1 MAGVGHTLLN
11 PPQEVR
17 QAEFNRAS
25 TDLLFGRL
33 GRTKTVIATRK
44 YHHRRLKGMRMKSI
58 LYLNSKYSLITLLI
72 LSVLLPSCLEKT
84 YRSVDDL
91 PRNAEL
97 TLPSG
102 KKLKMDLAL
111 TKREKQKGVSGIQ
124 AKDFPDDRGLLFVYW
139 NDEFRRFWMP
149 DTHFDLDIFFLDKDL
164 KIRDVERN
172 VPHYPGWQNP
182 SKIPQTRT
190 ILSAHVLE
198 MKSASPL
205 AKEIKPGDSLKW
217 SSKPEFNIYRKVMKA
232 AGL

>member
-1 MAGVGHTLLN
+1 
-11 PPQEVR
+11 
-17 QAEFNRAS
+17 
-25 TDLLFGRL
+25 
-33 GRTKTVIATRK
+33 
-44 YHHRRLKGMRMKSI
+44 MKSNPI
-58 LYLNSKYSLITLLI
+58 YLLI
-72 LSVLLPSCLEKT
+72 NLLVFCLILPSCFEKT

-102 KKLKMDLAL
+102 KKLKIDLAL
-111 TKREKQKGVSGIQ
+111 TKREKQQGVSGIQ
-124 AKDFPDDRGLLFVYW
+124 AKDFPDDRGLLFVFW
-139 NDEFRRFWMP
+139 DFEPRRFWMP

-182 SKIPQTRT
+182 SKIPETRT

-205 AKEIKPGDSLKW
+205 AKEIKPGDTLKW
-217 SSKPEFNIYRKVMKA
+217 SSKPEFNTYRKVIKA